1 MTSCQKFLCSALLLG
16 ACALASPAHGAAPAF
31 AAKVTAIEAAQSAE
45 LTRLGEAI
53 ATAADPAE
61 ALALQRCAAYVKNS
75 SRLALQEARLE
86 AQLEA
91 APDDSLRTNLAVL
104 VEDLRVRVEDQRTR
118 LPAGYA
124 FTPAA
129 PAVQEVPPCAE

>member
-1 MTSCQKFLCSALLLG
+1 MIPCRNILSSALLFG
-16 ACALASPAHGAAPAF
+16 ACALAAPAHGAAPAF

-53 ATAADPAE
+53 AAAAGPAE

-75 SRLALQEARLE
+75 SRLALHEARLE
-86 AQLEA
+86 T
-91 APDDSLRTNLAVL
+91 APDDSLRANLAAL
-104 VEDLRVRVEDQRTR
+104 VEDLRARVEEQRTR

-129 PAVQEVPPCAE
+129 PAVPEVPPCAE